1 MTPYTRILALLCL
14 FGGGL
19 AGGWRLGADHVRAG
33 QADIADAIKR
43 TEDAAQ
49 LGVAKAI
56 SEIQIKHQTIIRK
69 AEHEIAKNPAMAD
82 CRIGAGA
89 LGLLNSAAGYD
100 EPEPAG
106 GGDVSAS
113 AVAP

>member
-1 MTPYTRILALLCL
+1 MTPYTRIIALLCL
-14 FGGGL
+14 FLGGL

-43 TEDAAQ
+43 TQDAAQ
-49 LGVAKAI
+49 LGAAKAI
-56 SEIQIKHQTIIRK
+56 GALQIKHQTIIQK
-69 AEHEIAKNPAMAD
+69 AEHEIKANPAMAD
-82 CRIGAGA
+82 CHVGSGA
-89 LGLLNSAAGYD
+89 LRLLNAAAGYD
-100 EPEPAG
+100 DPEPAG